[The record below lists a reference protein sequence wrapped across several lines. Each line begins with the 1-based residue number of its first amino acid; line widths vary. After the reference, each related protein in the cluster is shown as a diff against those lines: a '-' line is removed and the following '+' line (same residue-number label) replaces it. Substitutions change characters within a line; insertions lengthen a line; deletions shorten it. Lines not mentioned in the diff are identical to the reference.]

1 MCFVMNEVEVGEEID
16 YLLDLEQ
23 RFLINYILYIEK
35 VIVVEKRNFMV
46 IKIVLVD
53 DKKVFELL
61 VRMDVLEVVLM
72 RVKGK
77 VVD

>member
-1 MCFVMNEVEVGEEID
+1 MNEVEVGEEID